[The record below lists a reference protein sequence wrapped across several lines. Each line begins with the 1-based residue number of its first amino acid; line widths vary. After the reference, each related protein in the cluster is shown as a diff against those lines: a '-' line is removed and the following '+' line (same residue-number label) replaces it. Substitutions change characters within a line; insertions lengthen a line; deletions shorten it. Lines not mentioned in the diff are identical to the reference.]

1 MEPGLCRCPAVGSAR
16 RPELLDSLSD
26 VDPFLFY
33 GLRFILHRSYFMTLR
48 RLYGFGEGPKEC
60 LLNVCPVGCYRHLSV
75 NDFVED
81 ERIIEVT

>member
-1 MEPGLCRCPAVGSAR
+1 
-16 RPELLDSLSD
+16 
-26 VDPFLFY
+26 
-33 GLRFILHRSYFMTLR
+33 MTLR

-60 LLNVCPVGCYRHLSV
+60 LLNVCPVGCYRYLSV